1 MEDEK
6 IQKLNY
12 INENII
18 EKGYNPE
25 ELSNYVI
32 KKSGI
37 PMDNLSF
44 EQLKEMIEQF
54 KDQGLQDAYQSVKI
68 KEVGKKKEQSPQAIL
83 YSPESYDIK
92 TKTQQNNQLLEL
104 EEKKQRIKV
113 TISEPK
119 LEKSGGFFSK
129 AVYSYR
135 IVSTIL
141 EKDVRRTYADFEWLR
156 DQFNIRYP
164 LRVIPPIIKENL
176 FSQMDI
182 IEKTDTEEIIQQK
195 KAKYLNMFFNKLLQ
209 RKIIRTSPLILEF
222 LILDE
227 KDFKKY
233 KEILNKNKY
242 ELQITLD
249 NLITYHGKIHCELKK
264 DHLPKADIIN
274 KKVNK
279 LSEIYQKLEKSI
291 SNIVSDFQLLESH
304 MKEISNHFILLTREI
319 TDDNNPIKI
328 KDIFSDL
335 NKLFNQWSV
344 SYANKSKFFKED
356 FKSIFNYMNLETQE
370 ISKIYKN
377 YTTFKVEYEDFTI
390 RINKR
395 KEELFEQ
402 KDYSKWSLKP
412 GTESQLPM
420 FQNNKKIAFEKML
433 YKETYLL
440 TQEKKRIACTLHL
453 LFKQFNKILKN
464 QSNELE
470 NYFKNLKET
479 NKTVIDDANNL
490 IKLFSLLAEKKENE
504 EKGENKEI
512 KN

>member
-490 IKLFSLLAEKKENE
+490 IKLFSLLAENKKNE